1 MTLLKKCVAEFLGAF
16 TIVLGGCG
24 AISVNQI
31 SGGAITHVGIATS
44 FGLIVMTMIYA
55 VGHVSGAHFNPAV
68 TLAFSAQ
75 RHFPKRQIIPY
86 IVAQCLGSITASL
99 IHLITLTPVL
109 AVTVPGAVLD
119 LGVTQPAGGAFVTA
133 FIWEFLLTFI
143 LMFVIMGVATD
154 YRAVGKA
161 AGLAIGGTVWF
172 EAMFAGP
179 LCGASMNP
187 ARSLGP
193 ALVSGNWTNFSAY
206 VAGPILGAAAAAILY
221 NFIRCES
228 SQTDAEVKGCC

>member
-1 MTLLKKCVAEFLGAF
+1 MCFRD
-16 TIVLGGCG
+16 
-24 AISVNQI
+24 
-31 SGGAITHVGIATS
+31 
-44 FGLIVMTMIYA
+44 A

-154 YRAVGKA
+154 YRAVLQDHDA
-161 AGLAIGGTVWF
+161 ARDGDELRIAV
-172 EAMFAGP
+172 EVYRP
-179 LCGASMNP
+179 
-187 ARSLGP
+187 
-193 ALVSGNWTNFSAY
+193 V
-206 VAGPILGAAAAAILY
+206 LGAQLL
-221 NFIRCES
+221 
-228 SQTDAEVKGCC
+228 